1 MIGPETS
8 ESSRTR
14 SNALWRSRAGTGF
27 RPKPCRTASGP
38 IFRNPTPLATHN
50 GNGAALPAEGLN
62 LEEHIQRIERSYLL
76 AALERS
82 GGVRTQAAEL
92 LKMSYRSF
100 RHYAKK
106 YGV

>member
-1 MIGPETS
+1 MESGNRISVDALPERIQNHFQ
-8 ESSRTR
+8 ESVPHE
-14 SNALWRSRAGTGF
+14 G
-27 RPKPCRTASGP
+27 
-38 IFRNPTPLATHN
+38 HN
-50 GNGAALPAEGLN
+50 GNGHHPSLPQEGLS
-62 LEEHIQRIERSYLL
+62 LEEHIQGLERSYLL

-82 GGVRTQAAEL
+82 GGVRTQAATL